1 LLKAKRLNFVFVV
14 SIQLQEIYT
23 CARPLRIQ
31 LGSPHPK
38 PMKIFAICLMSAI
51 GCLPVASAWAQKKP
65 AGACFVAHFKSLA
78 LRTHAPESRAN
89 LAQAWLERNA
99 ASCTDVQLA
108 TILANSPNW
117 LGTAMTLEI
126 SSILEGAIEAKI
138 VGNPELMGKLYES
151 LGKEGQASSVTY
163 NTPTPR
169 APVVKPMVNTG
180 VIAGSPNFGS
190 ITGNTTVNQNNNQN
204 ASPNANSGQNN
215 NGEQNQQNGNR

>member
-1 LLKAKRLNFVFVV
+1 MTL
-14 SIQLQEIYT
+14 
-23 CARPLRIQ
+23 
-31 LGSPHPK
+31 
-38 PMKIFAICLMSAI
+38 KIFAICLISAM

-65 AGACFVAHFKSLA
+65 AAACFVAHFKSLA

-89 LAQAWLERNA
+89 LAKAWLERNV

-138 VGNPELMGKLYES
+138 AGNPELMGKLYES

-169 APVVKPMVNTG
+169 APVVRPMVNTG

-190 ITGNTTVNQNNNQN
+190 VTGNTTVNQNNIQN

-215 NGEQNQQNGNR
+215 NSEQNQQNGNR